1 MAELELLAGCVI
13 LEKDKIL
20 LVKEKKES
28 SHIRTTF
35 KSGKIDSGESPE
47 QTAIRETKE
56 ETGLDVI
63 LTRKSGEYPFDFKD
77 RSFLMHAYFAEI
89 VGGKLA
95 PRDTQGE
102 TINQV
107 EWMPISE
114 LNTSNA
120 SLPNQIIYSF
130 LGRT

>member
-20 LVKEKKES
+20 LVKEKKDWYWK
-28 SHIRTTF
+28 IP
-35 KSGKIDSGESPE
+35 SGKIDSGESPE